1 MTTALV
7 TGASSGIG
15 REFAKL
21 LHAEGHDVVMMARRK
36 DELEALAAELGN
48 TRTRVIPV
56 DLAAPGAVGA
66 VVSLVPD
73 VDILINNAGY
83 GDYGP
88 FHDADPHKTLGMIQL
103 NVVALTELT
112 RRYLPGMVERGRGR
126 VLNVASTAAFQPG
139 PLMSVYYA
147 TKAYVLSLSEGIAE
161 ELRGTGVTVTAL
173 CPGPTASGFQAGAA
187 MGESRLVK
195 GRKLP
200 TAAHVARAGL
210 KAMNEG
216 RAILVP
222 GLSNKL
228 GAVSVRFL
236 PRSWVRRIVK
246 RAQRAG

>member
-15 REFAKL
+15 REIAKL
-21 LHAEGHDVVMMARRK
+21 LHADGHDVVLMARRK
-36 DELEALAAELGN
+36 DELEALAHELGGA
-48 TRTRVIPV
+48 RTRVIPV

-73 VDILINNAGY
+73 VDVLVNNAGY
-83 GDYGP
+83 GDYGT
-88 FHDADPHKTLGMIQL
+88 FHEADPHKTIGMIQL

-112 RRYLPGMVERGRGR
+112 RHYLPGMVARRHGK

-147 TKAYVLSLSEGIAE
+147 TKAYVLSFSEGIAE

-173 CPGPTASGFQAGAA
+173 CPGPTSSGFQDGAA
-187 MGESRLVK
+187 MGDSKLVQ

-200 TAAHVARAGL
+200 TAASVARAGL

-216 RAILVP
+216 KVVFVP

-228 GAVSVRFL
+228 GAMSVRFV
-236 PRSWVRRIVK
+236 PRAWVRRIVR
-246 RAQRAG
+246 RAQRPG